1 MQGENNHVRDRKPVS
16 YQLLELREAALGTSA
31 VPPSFSQS
39 RNYNELISGRI
50 IFSKTRYHLHRA
62 PLFQRQPK
70 EGSAAPS
77 DLKITFLLWS
87 RSQLASPS
95 LLWKAARALYQLAI
109 PPTLLLGFPGDA
121 ARYVVPE
128 PPCSALLSQ
137 QPAMPCVLV
146 KASRLLLGL
155 SIPAKFADGS
165 GFGLTHRI
173 PPQPPAEVGNL
184 HLLAF
189 QLSGLPAR
197 LRSCSPATSLSCAQ
211 GRLLPGQ

>member
-1 MQGENNHVRDRKPVS
+1 MFPAGIA
-16 YQLLELREAALGTSA
+16 LLALEG
-31 VPPSFSQS
+31 SQS
-39 RNYNELISGRI
+39 N
-50 IFSKTRYHLHRA
+50 
-62 PLFQRQPK
+62 
-70 EGSAAPS
+70 
-77 DLKITFLLWS
+77 
-87 RSQLASPS
+87 
-95 LLWKAARALYQLAI
+95 LYQLAI

-197 LRSCSPATSLSCAQ
+197 LRSCSPAASLPRAQ
-211 GRLLPGQ
+211 GRWAVKQHTQAHTLYLRPQLLAAASTPELSGTEL